1 MKTDAAIDRNAD
13 ARAAGEALAAFYRG
27 AERSMR
33 DLPIYNPALQVASIG
48 FRAIEDHAFGII
60 VTPWFMNLVRVPL
73 DRDGSALPQGAAVA
87 HALPAGTLEFTVGN
101 LDGFGVI
108 ESCSLYSPMFG
119 FPDQQAAE
127 TAAAAALAA
136 VLDPQFDA
144 VAATAE
150 PVAPAPPASP
160 PTPLDRRR
168 FLRGELTE
176 RRP

>member
-1 MKTDAAIDRNAD
+1 MKADAADRDAQ
-13 ARAAGEALAAFYRG
+13 ARAAGEALAAFYRV

-33 DLPIYNPALQVASIG
+33 ELPICNPALAVAAIG
-48 FRAIEDHAFGII
+48 FRAIADHAFGII

-73 DRDGSALPQGAAVA
+73 DRDGRALPQGAAVA
-87 HALPAGTLEFTVGN
+87 HALPAGTLEFTVGQ
-101 LDGFGVI
+101 LDGVGQI

-119 FPDQQAAE
+119 FPDQPAAE

-144 VAATAE
+144 AAATAE
-150 PVAPAPPASP
+150 PVAPEPPVSPPA
-160 PTPLDRRR
+160 PLDRRR

>member
-1 MKTDAAIDRNAD
+1 MSADAAVDRDAD

-33 DLPIYNPALQVASIG
+33 ELPIYNPALRVAAIG
-48 FRAIEDHAFGII
+48 FRAIDDHAFGVV

-73 DRDGSALPQGAAVA
+73 QRDHAALPQGAAVA
-87 HALPAGTLEFTVGN
+87 LALPAGTLEFTAGQ
-101 LDGFGVI
+101 LDGFGAI
-108 ESCSLYSPMFG
+108 ESCSLFSPMFG
-119 FPDQQAAE
+119 FADQAAAE
-127 TAAAAALAA
+127 SAAAAALAA

-144 VAATAE
+144 AAATAE
-150 PVAPAPPASP
+150 PVAPDSPASP
-160 PTPLDRRR
+160 PAPLDRRR

>member
-1 MKTDAAIDRNAD
+1 MATDAAPDWDAE
-13 ARAAGEALAAFYRG
+13 ARAAGEALATFYRG

-33 DLPIYNPALQVASIG
+33 ELPVYNPALTVAAIG
-48 FRAIEDHAFGII
+48 FRAIEDHAFGVV

-73 DRDGSALPQGAAVA
+73 NGDGYALPHGAAVA

-101 LDGFGVI
+101 LDGFGGI
-108 ESCSLYSPMFG
+108 ESCSLFSPMFG

-127 TAAAAALAA
+127 TAAVAALAA

-144 VAATAE
+144 AAATAE
-150 PVAPAPPASP
+150 PLAPEPPAQP
-160 PTPLDRRR
+160 PAPLDRRR